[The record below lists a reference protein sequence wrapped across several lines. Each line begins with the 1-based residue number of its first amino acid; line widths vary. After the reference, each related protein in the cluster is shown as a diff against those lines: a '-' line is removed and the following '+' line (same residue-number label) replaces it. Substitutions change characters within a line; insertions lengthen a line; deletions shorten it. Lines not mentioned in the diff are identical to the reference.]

1 MPTNA
6 KKKAAVA
13 LSMALMA
20 SVFAGCSGSD
30 KGEAGASSAP
40 AKASASA
47 SPSSSASASSS
58 ASSSAS
64 ASPAGID
71 TSKKVHLQFY
81 MLGNAPKDLPKVE
94 AEINKMAQQD
104 LNATVTF
111 NFTTWTD
118 WDQKYKLLLSTG
130 QDVDLIFTADW
141 TQYQQYAKK
150 GAFLPLDDLL
160 PTAAPGLNDFVP
172 KNMWDAVKINGK
184 IYTVPATYQEYVT
197 NGFVWR
203 EDLRK
208 KYNLPTP
215 VDIPT
220 FEAYMDGIKK
230 NEPSLQPLAI
240 GSDVRGSLSD
250 TYLDVFRKKVG
261 ALPYGMFATYDK
273 PAEIT
278 SYWGSPEQLE
288 DLKRFKSWADKGYF
302 SKNELN
308 EKATNQEKLVNGT
321 AAAMLGDNPT
331 RYNQTNGNMKSLHPD
346 WELGYT
352 PFAVATGYATPVHP
366 IHNGFAIPASSK
378 NAERA
383 LAFYEKMVLDKRYNL
398 LTQYGFE
405 GTNYT
410 VDGGYYKM
418 VGDAN
423 TNGFPREGMQG
434 WAWRNPEFML
444 FEPSYDGV
452 KAIFD
457 QLDKVQKPDIYTG
470 FAEDY
475 TDYQAERSALEQVEK
490 QYLFPLLAGQVK
502 DVEGGLQTFMD
513 KAKKAGLDKIQ
524 ESYKKQ
530 WLDYLSESGIQ

>member
-1 MPTNA
+1 MLRSKRKTA
-6 KKKAAVA
+6 GVA
-13 LSMALMA
+13 LSLALTA
-20 SVFAGCSGSD
+20 SLFAACSSNNND
-30 KGEAGASSAP
+30 NASSSNAASPSAKPSASESASAP
-40 AKASASA
+40 A
-47 SPSSSASASSS
+47 SSEA
-58 ASSSAS
+58 
-64 ASPAGID
+64 PAGID
-71 TSKKVHLQFY
+71 TSKKVNLQFY
-81 MLGNAPKDLPKVE
+81 MLGNAPKDLPKIQD
-94 AEINKMAQQD
+94 EINKMALED

-150 GAFLPLDDLL
+150 GAFQPLDELL
-160 PTAAPGLNDFVP
+160 PKAAPKLNEFVP
-172 KNMWDAVKINGK
+172 QDMWDAVRIDGK
-184 IYTVPATYQEYVT
+184 IFTVPATYKEYVT

-220 FEAYMDGIKK
+220 FEQYLDGIKK
-230 NEPSLQPLAI
+230 NEPSMQPLAI
-240 GSDVRGSLSD
+240 GSDFKGALND
-250 TYLDVFRKKVG
+250 AFLDVYRKKVG
-261 ALPYGMFATYDK
+261 PLAYGTFAGYDT
-273 PAEIT
+273 PGQVT
-278 SYWGSPEQLE
+278 SYWGSAEHLE
-288 DLKRFKSWADKGYF
+288 DLKRFKSWADNGYI

-308 EKATNQEKLVNGT
+308 EKETSQTKIVNGV

-331 RYNQTNGNMKSLHPD
+331 RYNQTMGNMKSLHPD

-352 PFAVATGYATPVHP
+352 PYATSTGYATPVHP
-366 IHNGFAIPASSK
+366 IHNGFAIPVNSK

-383 LAFYEKMVLDKRYNL
+383 LAFFEKMITDKRYNQ
-398 LTQYGFE
+398 LTQYGIE

-410 VDGGYYKM
+410 VDNGYYKM

-423 TNGFPREGMQG
+423 TNGFLREGMQG

-457 QLDKVQKPDIYTG
+457 QLDKVAKPDKFTG

-490 QYLFPLLAGQVK
+490 QYLFPIMAGQVK
-502 DVEGGLQTFMD
+502 DVEAALATFMD
-513 KAKKAGLDKIQ
+513 NAKKAGLEKIQ
-524 ESYKKQ
+524 AAYTQQ
-530 WLDYLSESGIQ
+530 WQTYLTEQGIQ